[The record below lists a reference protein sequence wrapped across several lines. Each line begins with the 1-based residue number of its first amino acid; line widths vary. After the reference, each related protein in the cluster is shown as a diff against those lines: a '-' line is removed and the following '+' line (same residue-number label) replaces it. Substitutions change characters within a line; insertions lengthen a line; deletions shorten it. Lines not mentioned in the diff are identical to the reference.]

1 MSFALAAAGMWS
13 LSQSARAIGET
24 TMVSV
29 NSKGEQGKKSSSE
42 QDISADGRFVAFTS
56 TSKNLVAGDANG
68 DFADVFVHDRRNGVT
83 RRVSVDSHGVQ
94 SLGESHHPSISSNGR
109 HVAFVSYGFSSPFAG
124 LEVSVHDWKTGMTE
138 RVDLDSAGNLPDLC
152 AVYCWVEPALSGNG
166 RFVAFPSN
174 ATNLVAGDTNGAW
187 DIFVRDRTTRQ
198 TTRISVDSAGKQGDQ
213 PPSYY
218 PPSRPALSAD
228 GRFVAFVSDATNLV
242 AGDTNGTWDVFV
254 HDRKTHQTIRV
265 SVDSVGRQGN
275 DDSAGGLAISLDGR
289 YVAFTSYAS
298 NLVPGDTNGQPDV
311 FVHDRQTRETTR
323 VSVDSMGREA
333 DSWSG
338 ILGSSL
344 SADGRFVGFSSNA
357 NNLVVNTPP
366 SVYGTQ
372 RTYIHD
378 RLTHET
384 SLVSVDASGNPAN
397 EFSRTPELSA
407 NGRFA
412 AFSSG
417 ATNLVSV
424 PDSNG
429 FGDVFVRDRLLD
441 RTATADIAVLQT
453 MSPSPPIPDS
463 AMTYTMAVTNHGP
476 DPASEV
482 TLVDGMLRGTAVPS
496 QGTCSAGT
504 PKVCYLGS
512 LAPGASATVTL
523 IVPPGAVGTAGR
535 VVNSVRVDAGPID
548 PAPSNNK
555 NTHVTIIP

>member
-1 MSFALAAAGMWS
+1 MSFAFVAAGMWS

-29 NSKGEQGKKSSSE
+29 NSKGEQGKRTSDE
-42 QDISADGRFVAFTS
+42 QDISADGRYVAFTS

-68 DFADVFVHDRRNGVT
+68 AFADVFVHDRRTGVT

-94 SLGESHHPSISSNGR
+94 SAGESYYPAISGDGR

-124 LEVSVHDWKTGMTE
+124 LEVSVHDWKTGKTE
-138 RVDLDSAGNLPDLC
+138 RVDLDSAGNLPDRC
-152 AVYCWVEPALSGNG
+152 TVYCWVEPALSGNG

-254 HDRKTHQTIRV
+254 HDRKTRQTTRV
-265 SVDSVGRQGN
+265 SVDSAGGQAN
-275 DDSAGGLAISLDGR
+275 SASWGLAISSDGR
-289 YVAFTSYAS
+289 YVAFVSEAT
-298 NLVPGDTNGQPDV
+298 NLVPGDTNGEPDV
-311 FVHDRQTRETTR
+311 FLHDRQTHQTTR
-323 VSVDSMGREA
+323 VSVASTGREA
-333 DSWSG
+333 NGWSG
-338 ILGSSL
+338 ISGCSL
-344 SADGRFVGFSSNA
+344 SADGRFVGFNSNA

-366 SVYGTQ
+366 SVYNFQ

-378 RLTHET
+378 RLTRET
-384 SLVSVDASGNPAN
+384 SLVSVDVSGNPII
-397 EFSRTPELSA
+397 EHSSLPELSA
-407 NGRFA
+407 NGRLV
-412 AFSSG
+412 AFSSH
-417 ATNLVSV
+417 ASNLVSE
-424 PDSNG
+424 PDSNR

-441 RTATADIAVLQT
+441 RTATADIAVSQT